1 MLLQACVLEPTFNPY
16 YPLVA
21 AKIANINPKF
31 KSKVQFTIWDHIKL
45 LESYNARKTS
55 NLAKFAA
62 RFVANQLTNGS
73 LTILK
78 YFSDF
83 INIPPYEAMFLMIF
97 FTEFLSV
104 VKKQTLVLISK
115 KLKEEE
121 NKQIKDSVLEYLNE
135 IGVR

>member
-31 KSKVQFTIWDHIKL
+31 KSKVQFTRWDHIKL

>member
-16 YPLVA
+16 YSLVA